1 MRKAYLFA
9 FLVFALG
16 LCFAVLPTIA
26 SAQVAVGISVR
37 IGPPAL
43 PVYAQPI
50 CPGPDYIWVPGYW
63 AWDQDGDEY
72 YWVPGTWVLAPE
84 PGYYWTPGWWGFD
97 ADGDDYVWHP
107 GYWGPHVGFY
117 GGINYGFGYFGVGY
131 VGGEWRDRRFYY
143 NRAVTNV
150 NVTVVRNVYVNR
162 TVVRNVYVNNRVS
175 YNGGPHGINAR
186 PTPEQQRWSNE
197 RHFGPT
203 ANQERHITQARGDR
217 SLRYSDNHGRPPIA
231 ATQRPTQFSGPG
243 VVRAGQPRNTN
254 QFHPPTNQNRG
265 RSQSQPN
272 QGRPQQP
279 NYQAPRNQPNN
290 RGNQPNSQ
298 PRNQPNNRQEQQRR
312 NYNPPPNQPN
322 ERGNPNAQPQQ
333 RPRNES
339 QPRANPNAQ
348 PQQRPRNEAQPR
360 GTQRPE
366 AQPRNEQPRGNE
378 GGGRQGNGRQGGD
391 RRDGRD

>member
-1 MRKAYLFA
+1 MRKASLYTFLVLAIGLSLA
-9 FLVFALG
+9 FLPK
-16 LCFAVLPTIA
+16 AV

-63 AWDQDGDEY
+63 SWDQDGDEY

-117 GGINYGFGYFGVGY
+117 GGINYGFGYFGDGY
-131 VGGEWRDRRFYY
+131 VGGEWRDRHFYY

-150 NVTVVRNVYVNR
+150 NITEVHNVYVNR

-186 PTPEQQRWSNE
+186 PTPEQQRWSGE

-203 ANQERHITQARGDR
+203 ANQERHVTQARDNR
-217 SLRYSDNHGRPPIA
+217 ALRYNDNHGRPPIA

-243 VVRAGQPRNTN
+243 VVRSGQQRNTN
-254 QFHPPTNQNRG
+254 QFHPPTNENRQ
-265 RSQSQPN
+265 RYQPQPN
-272 QGRPQQP
+272 QRQPQQP
-279 NYQAPRNQPNN
+279 NYQPPRNQPNN
-290 RGNQPNSQ
+290 RGNQPNYEP
-298 PRNQPNNRQEQQRR
+298 PRNQPNNRQEQRR
-312 NYNPPPNQPN
+312 DYNPPPNQPN
-322 ERGNPNAQPQQ
+322 ERRNPNAQPQ
-333 RPRNES
+333 E
-339 QPRANPNAQ
+339 
-348 PQQRPRNEAQPR
+348 RPRNEAQPR
-360 GTQRPE
+360 GNQRPE

-378 GGGRQGNGRQGGD
+378 GGGRGDNGHQGGE
-391 RRDGRD
+391 RRGGRD